1 MQMQL
6 RHIVPHPQL
15 KGYVDKIWVFESDGR
30 IPSEDMRLIVPNG
43 RVKLTI
49 PYRNGVSGKNKEM
62 YHLSK
67 ESQITL
73 IGIGDIPAIIDLE
86 QDAPSGNIG
95 IEFSPLG
102 AYRIFQLRQVEIK
115 NRIFLLEDVLGKTA
129 KNVQEII
136 ANYESVDQ
144 KIKIIQQY
152 LIKLLSKTQPDP
164 LLDFCITEIK
174 QSQGSIAI
182 ATLQSKTGY
191 SSRWLHNKFVEK
203 VGVGTKNFS
212 SIIRFL
218 QFYEPWA
225 RSPDFEFKNDLYNYF
240 YDQAHFIKEFRRF
253 TGMSPL
259 KFTKSENE
267 FGKIFY
273 KE

>member
-1 MQMQL
+1 MRL

-15 KGYVDKIWVFESDGR
+15 ERYIDKIWVFESSGR
-30 IPSEDMRLIVPNG
+30 IPADDMRLIVPNG

-49 PYRNGVSGKNKEM
+49 PYRNGVSGKNIEM
-62 YHLSK
+62 FHLSK
-67 ESQITL
+67 EAQITL

-86 QDAPSGNIG
+86 HDAPSGNIG
-95 IEFSPLG
+95 IEFSPVG
-102 AYRIFQLRQVEIK
+102 AYRIFRIRQDELK
-115 NRIFLLEDVLGKTA
+115 NRIFLLEDVLGKA
-129 KNVQEII
+129 AREVQEII
-136 ANYESVDQ
+136 ANHESVDQ
-144 KIKIIQQY
+144 KIKVIQQY
-152 LIKLLSKTQPDP
+152 LRKLLSKSQPDL
-164 LLDFCITEIK
+164 LLDYCITQIK
-174 QSQGSIAI
+174 ETQGTIAI
-182 ATLQSKTGY
+182 GALENKTGY

-203 VGVGTKNFS
+203 IGVSTKNFS
-212 SIIRFL
+212 SIIRFM

-225 RSPDFEFKNDLYNYF
+225 RSPNFDFRTSLYHYF
-240 YDQAHFIKEFRRF
+240 YDQAHFIKEFKRF